1 MGPFSRIASE
11 AMVNIMTKCKDEI
24 TENWRELTMKKYR
37 VVFHL
42 TEIERANLAL
52 NNVRNLLAEL
62 GEDQVDAEVVT
73 NSEGVK
79 ALLKSSPRSE
89 GIDELSAKG
98 VRFVLCSKSL
108 KAMGLE
114 KSEFVTIAEVVPSG
128 TGELVK
134 YPSPKCNF

>member
-1 MGPFSRIASE
+1 
-11 AMVNIMTKCKDEI
+11 
-24 TENWRELTMKKYR
+24 MKKYR

-79 ALLKSSPRSE
+79 ALLKAGPGAER
-89 GIDELSAKG
+89 IDELSAKG

-114 KSEFVTIAEVVPSG
+114 KAEFVTIAEVVPSG

-134 YPSPKCNF
+134 KQAEGWAYVRP

>member
-1 MGPFSRIASE
+1 M
-11 AMVNIMTKCKDEI
+11 MKCQMKI
-24 TENWRELTMKKYR
+24 TEIGGEFVMKKYR
-37 VVFHL
+37 AVFHL

-62 GEDQVDAEVVT
+62 GDDQVDAELVT

-79 ALLKSSPRSE
+79 ALLKAGLYGER
-89 GIDELSAKG
+89 IYELAERG

-108 KAMGLE
+108 RAMGLE
-114 KSEFVTIAEVVPSG
+114 KEEFFDLAEVVPSG

-134 YPSPKCNF
+134 KQAEGWAYVRP

>member
-1 MGPFSRIASE
+1 
-11 AMVNIMTKCKDEI
+11 
-24 TENWRELTMKKYR
+24 MKKYR

-52 NNVRNLLAEL
+52 NNVRNLLAEV
-62 GEDQVDAEVVT
+62 GEDQVDVVVVT

-79 ALLKSSPRSE
+79 ALLKTSPYGERV
-89 GIDELSAKG
+89 DELTAKG

-108 KAMGLE
+108 RAMGLE
-114 KSEFVTIAEVVPSG
+114 KEEFFDLAEVVPSG

-134 YPSPKCNF
+134 KQAEGWAYVRP